1 MDKGN
6 QRFNQQRECTEGGI
20 MVEELEFLRDQNV
33 SLQARIAGL
42 EHEIDQMR
50 RKHSET
56 YELNDILQNRLR
68 ETGLSPYL
76 SARDLEPKP
85 ERQSAI
91 AAETK
96 PAPLTTNMID
106 VLRGLLDG
114 TSIDHGRTIT
124 PRERAGRGR
133 TLDKLKERGLL
144 DSSYQPTDQARS
156 LMASF

>member
-1 MDKGN
+1 M
-6 QRFNQQRECTEGGI
+6 T
-20 MVEELEFLRDQNV
+20 EELKFLRDQNI

-42 EHEIDQMR
+42 EHKIDQMR
-50 RKHSET
+50 RKHNET
-56 YELNDILQNRLR
+56 YELNEILQNRLR
-68 ETGLSPYL
+68 ENGLSPYL
-76 SARDLEPKP
+76 TASDLVPKP
-85 ERQSAI
+85 ESPPAI

-96 PAPLTTNMID
+96 PAPLTTNMLD

-144 DSSYQPTDQARS
+144 DSGYQPTDQARS
-156 LMASF
+156 LMASL